1 MPYLLD
7 SDKRVGKDISN
18 VENKTVER
26 LKTGCEPIDSLLNG
40 GIEKGIIN
48 NIYGESGTG
57 KTNFCIQV
65 AVRVAENGQTPV
77 YIDTE
82 GGFSPERFLQMSNEE
97 ALDRLLYR
105 EATSFEEQIEVIKE
119 LEELE
124 IEDLGTIIVD
134 SAVSL
139 YRLNVNGDNASE
151 VNQKLSQQ
159 LSTLSKMARKH
170 NIPVV
175 VTNQVYTSFDD
186 ENMELVGRDVPRYW
200 SKSLLKLS
208 QHNDGTRVL
217 EIGKH
222 RSLPEGVSAQ
232 FEIADKGLIA
242 PENEALF

>member
-1 MPYLLD
+1 MD
-7 SDKRVGKDISN
+7 
-18 VENKTVER
+18 NKTVER
-26 LKTGCEPIDSLLNG
+26 LATGCEPIDTLLNG

-65 AVRVAENGQTPV
+65 AVRVAEQGKTPV

-82 GGFSPERFLQMSNEE
+82 GGFSPERFLQMSTEE

-105 EATSFEEQIEVIKE
+105 EATSFEEQIAVIKE

-124 IEDLGTIIVD
+124 TDNLGLIIVD

-139 YRLNVNGDNASE
+139 YRLNVNGENASE

-159 LSTLSKMARKH
+159 LSTLSKLARKH

-175 VTNQVYTSFDD
+175 VTNQVYTSFDE

-208 QHNDGTRVL
+208 RRNNGTRIL
-217 EIGKH
+217 EVGKH
-222 RSLPEGVSAQ
+222 RSLPEGISTQ
-232 FEIADKGLIA
+232 FKIVDEGLVAPDKQDI
-242 PENEALF
+242 F